1 MTRARENADH
11 LVRPAIE
18 AIYER
23 PDGSDHATKQ
33 IGTGFRINY
42 CGRPVLVT
50 ARHTLYGHH
59 YDKDPECPWQKH
71 IVFDGRLRPLFELR
85 TGEVGYLESHD
96 VAAVFVDEIG
106 LAGSLPMSCLVSTEA
121 TCRLISIYG
130 LLSRDFRREL
140 STGLLS
146 PTPYFYAN
154 ECAAYG
160 PGYTGIGAV
169 TGTRNG
175 GAKAGSFSWDQA
187 AVAARHIW
195 SASSLRTRSVARDVR
210 WRWTLKVLWTTA

>member
-1 MTRARENADH
+1 M
-11 LVRPAIE
+11 
-18 AIYER
+18 
-23 PDGSDHATKQ
+23 
-33 IGTGFRINY
+33 
-42 CGRPVLVT
+42 
-50 ARHTLYGHH
+50 
-59 YDKDPECPWQKH
+59 
-71 IVFDGRLRPLFELR
+71 
-85 TGEVGYLESHD
+85 ESHD

-154 ECAAYG
+154 ECAVYG

-175 GAKAGSFSWDQA
+175 GAKAGSASWD
-187 AVAARHIW
+187 
-195 SASSLRTRSVARDVR
+195 SGCGRSPPHLERFVSEDSERGAGCEMALDIESVVDDGVSGEEA
-210 WRWTLKVLWTTA
+210 LG